1 MRNGGKLENY
11 VGPPANPI
19 CSNNNRGQ
27 LDDDES
33 QKGIYMNGVITKR
46 RGVLYNRDEQ
56 KDDR

>member
-19 CSNNNRGQ
+19 CSNNNRGH
-27 LDDDES
+27 DDNDES

-46 RGVLYNRDEQ
+46 RGFA
-56 KDDR
+56 KK